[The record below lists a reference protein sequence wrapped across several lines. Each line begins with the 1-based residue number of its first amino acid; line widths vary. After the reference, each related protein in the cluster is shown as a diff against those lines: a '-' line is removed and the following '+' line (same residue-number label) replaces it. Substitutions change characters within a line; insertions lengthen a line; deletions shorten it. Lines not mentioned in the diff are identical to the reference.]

1 MGVVTIPDGGSS
13 QNYMLLSGD
22 LSPLYEP
29 LLVSLSGDGGL
40 ELIEHPCA
48 HWVVKKLIAI
58 DSKRWGEEEG
68 GDKNKGE
75 YGTGRGS
82 LQSLDWNAWWNG
94 IGESQWKDLCSC
106 SFREVHFS
114 VKVTA
119 YCLSV

>member
-58 DSKRWGEEEG
+58 DSKRWGEEIRT
-68 GDKNKGE
+68 KVSTWYWKG
-75 YGTGRGS
+75 
-82 LQSLDWNAWWNG
+82 
-94 IGESQWKDLCSC
+94 
-106 SFREVHFS
+106 
-114 VKVTA
+114 
-119 YCLSV
+119 

>member
-75 YGTGRGS
+75 YMVLEGVVYNHWTGMPG
-82 LQSLDWNAWWNG
+82 G
-94 IGESQWKDLCSC
+94 ME
-106 SFREVHFS
+106 
-114 VKVTA
+114 
-119 YCLSV
+119 

>member
-68 GDKNKGE
+68 GGDKNKGE
-75 YGTGRGS
+75 YMVLEGVVYNHWTGMPG
-82 LQSLDWNAWWNG
+82 G
-94 IGESQWKDLCSC
+94 ME
-106 SFREVHFS
+106 
-114 VKVTA
+114 
-119 YCLSV
+119 